1 MQSSGAVFMLFL
13 LLQLGDDRYAL
24 KASQIIEV
32 LPLLQLKKLP
42 QSPTGVAG
50 VMDYRNSPVPVLDLS
65 ELATLRPSRPKL
77 NTRIIV
83 VNLAD
88 SQNEK
93 RLVGLI
99 AENVTETL
107 RRDPGDFVFSGVESS
122 RAPYLGPVVM
132 DARGMIQWVKPAA
145 LLPAPLYDDIFKQSA
160 EAQWQA
166 SGS

>member
-1 MQSSGAVFMLFL
+1 MLFL

-24 KASQIIEV
+24 KASQIVEV

-42 QSPTGVAG
+42 QSPAGVAG

-65 ELATLRPSRPKL
+65 ELAIQRPSHPKL
-77 NTRIIV
+77 STRIIV

-88 SQNEK
+88 GQDEV

-107 RRDPGDFVFSGVESS
+107 RRDADDF
-122 RAPYLGPVVM
+122 R
-132 DARGMIQWVKPAA
+132 
-145 LLPAPLYDDIFKQSA
+145 
-160 EAQWQA
+160 
-166 SGS
+166 

>member
-1 MQSSGAVFMLFL
+1 MLFL

-24 KASQIIEV
+24 KANQIVEV

-65 ELATLRPSRPKL
+65 ELAIQRPSKPKL
-77 NTRIIV
+77 STRIVV

-88 SQNEK
+88 GQDDV

-107 RRDPGDFVFSGVESS
+107 QRDPGDFVFSGIESS
-122 RAPYLGPVVM
+122 RTPYLGPVVM
-132 DARGMIQWVKPAA
+132 DTRGMIQWVKPAV
-145 LLPAPLYDDIFKQSA
+145 LLPAPLYGEIFKQSA
-160 EAQWQA
+160 EVQWQA
-166 SGS
+166 SSL

>member
-1 MQSSGAVFMLFL
+1 MLFL

-24 KASQIIEV
+24 KASQIVEV

-65 ELATLRPSRPKL
+65 ELATKRPSHPKL
-77 NTRIIV
+77 STRIIV

-88 SQNEK
+88 GQDEV

-107 RRDPGDFVFSGVESS
+107 RRDPGDFVFSGIENS
-122 RAPYLGPVVM
+122 RTPYLGPVVI
-132 DARGMIQWVKPAA
+132 DTRGIIQWVKPAA
-145 LLPAPLYDDIFKQSA
+145 LLPAPLYDEIFKQSA

-166 SGS
+166 SSS